1 MLRDEDETNPSAE
14 RLNEALILG
23 YETMKE
29 AMLYTKRDDGKVACF
44 LCSHRCVI
52 ADGNRGV
59 CNVRL
64 NRNGTLFT
72 LAYGKVIARHVDP
85 IEKKPLF
92 HFLPGSFSYSIAT
105 VACNFRCSFC
115 QNWEISQYKDD
126 EPVLPGKPLSLET
139 AVAEASGS
147 GCSSISYTYTEPTIF
162 FEYACETAT
171 LAHQKGIKNVF
182 VTNGYQTPETIEKMK
197 GVIDAAN
204 VDLKSFSD
212 EFYRKMCS
220 ARLQPVLDAIKL
232 MHQAGI
238 HVEVT
243 TLVVPGQNDSDEE
256 LTQTARF
263 LAQLSPDI
271 PWHISRF
278 YPNYQELDTP
288 PTPRETIRRAVR
300 IGRNEGIRY
309 VFAGNLP
316 GEGDEDTICPQCGEV
331 VIARA
336 GYSVDIRH
344 LDGNRCGN
352 CGAALPIIIGAK

>member
-1 MLRDEDETNPSAE
+1 
-14 RLNEALILG
+14 
-23 YETMKE
+23 MKE
-29 AMLYTKRDDGKVACF
+29 AMLYAKRDDGKVSCF

-52 ADGNRGV
+52 AEGKRGV

-126 EPVLPGKPLSLET
+126 EPVLPGSPLSPET
-139 AVAEASGS
+139 AVEEASAS
-147 GCSSISYTYTEPTIF
+147 GCSSIAYTYTEPTIF
-162 FEYACETAT
+162 FEYSYDIAV
-171 LAHQKGIKNVF
+171 LAHKKGIKNVF
-182 VTNGYQTPETIEKMK
+182 VTNGYQTPETIEKMN

-232 MHQAGI
+232 MHEAGI

-243 TLVVPGQNDSDEE
+243 TLVVPGRNDSDEE
-256 LTQTARF
+256 LTQVARF
-263 LAQLSPDI
+263 LAQISPDI
-271 PWHISRF
+271 PWHVSRF
-278 YPNYQELDTP
+278 YPNYQETKTL
-288 PTPRETIRRAVR
+288 PTPRETICRAVR
-300 IGRNEGIRY
+300 IGRQEGIRY
-309 VFAGNLP
+309 VFSGNLP
-316 GEGDEDTICPQCGEV
+316 GEGDEDTACPQCGEV
-331 VIARA
+331 VIARV
-336 GYSVDIRH
+336 GYSVDIRR
-344 LDGNRCGN
+344 LDANRCGN
-352 CGAALPIIIGAK
+352 CGVGLPIIIDAE